1 MNSPGGTGSRTDQ
14 GTVTRLLADLERGDS
29 GALDA
34 LFPIVYD
41 ELRELAHRQRS
52 QWHGDNTLGT
62 TALVHEAYL
71 KFAGGNQVAAQSR
84 VHFLRVA
91 SRAMRQIISN
101 YARDRRAAK
110 RGGEFIHVPLD
121 PAGNGFLQVALTD
134 EQSTRLTELD
144 EALGR
149 LDALDPR
156 LSAIVECRF
165 FGGLTIDETAAA
177 LKISA
182 ATVKRDWALA
192 RAWLFRELTDGS
204 AA

>member
-1 MNSPGGTGSRTDQ
+1 MNSAGGTGSRTDP

-71 KFAGGNQVAAQSR
+71 KFAGGNQVAAHSR

-101 YARDRRAAK
+101 YARDRPGEGVATP
-110 RGGEFIHVPLD
+110 GGGMLEQRPPPVDARSEGFAEI
-121 PAGNGFLQVALTD
+121 GN
-134 EQSTRLTELD
+134 
-144 EALGR
+144 
-149 LDALDPR
+149 
-156 LSAIVECRF
+156 
-165 FGGLTIDETAAA
+165 
-177 LKISA
+177 
-182 ATVKRDWALA
+182 A
-192 RAWLFRELTDGS
+192 R
-204 AA
+204 